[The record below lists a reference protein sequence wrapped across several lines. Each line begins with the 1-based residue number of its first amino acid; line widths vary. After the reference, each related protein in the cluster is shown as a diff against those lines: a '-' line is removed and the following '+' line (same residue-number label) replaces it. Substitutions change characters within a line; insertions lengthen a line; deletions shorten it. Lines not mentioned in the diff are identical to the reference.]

1 MYKDSL
7 HKKMLEQIEN
17 RNVGYDYKQSPLI
30 YKFVSPVILQNP
42 RLNSFLTQINEYLV
56 EMLDL
61 IKYYQF
67 YFNFTIDKNDKRY
80 NT

>member
-17 RNVGYDYKQSPLI
+17 RTIGFDYKKDPLI
-30 YKFVSPVILQNP
+30 YKFVSPIILQNP
-42 RLNSFLTQINEYLV
+42 RLNSFLTQINSYLV

-80 NT
+80 NI